1 MKSLRKITSV
11 LLVVIMVFSVFAMVP
26 MNVSAATGNTIT
38 VHSNIMEDV
47 TYTYYDYNE
56 QVTVN
61 YYLNYDKRILEQQA
75 VLTYDPAVLQLADT
89 NTDETYAPVM
99 TNGTMIN
106 AETAGE
112 IIFASTTTKFYD
124 FTENGVFF
132 SATFDIIGTGDT
144 TVDLDVQIL
153 TGTPAT
159 SLPQYSPDTEIP
171 LVYES
176 VIKNDPFEFS
186 ADATLT
192 GEAPVTEVT
201 LKFAAPSSIANSYN
215 WNLGDNRDVVF
226 YYGKSTTFAE
236 NTMVPMTATAEKYYT
251 EDVGVSTILSG
262 GSGWVVYEVTL
273 TAEQVKAA
281 EASKFAGFATSDGTN
296 RTLLQSNGNV
306 LKAGVDTYGTYND
319 TAVSLADVN
328 GKTFVIKD
336 ASWGASSPISYLG
349 YWITDYNTLR
359 FAAPASVT
367 KNSNWDDVEFYYTNG
382 GTFDEATK
390 LGMVNTLETTKVT
403 EPGTQ
408 YLRAG
413 NWYIYAV
420 SVDGNTAAEIEA
432 ATNAGFSKPGATNK
446 TGFSKNVFK
455 AKVNE
460 YDGVYLDEAKT
471 VEEVDGLVFVVQAPA
486 TKTTLLTFYGE
497 WQTEEEYTAGND
509 DLITIRFA
517 APIGVK
523 GIDTWDTGVELY
535 YGTTSKY
542 RATDRIEMTDT
553 GETMTVSVEDTTL
566 DTLASG
572 EWKIYEVQLNL
583 EQVKAIDNSSAVGF
597 IKKGAWNKTSI
608 NFYRSILRATKIEGE
623 TAYTGVKE
631 SIETFDGLTF
641 LISGEYDAQYETS
654 TYLGSWVE

>member
-1 MKSLRKITSV
+1 MKSLKKITSV

-38 VHSNIMEDV
+38 VKSNIMEDV

-61 YYLNYDKRILEQQA
+61 YYLNYDKRILEQQSI
-75 VLTYDPAVLQLADT
+75 LTYDPAVLQLADT
-89 NTDETYAPVM
+89 NTDDTYVPVM
-99 TNGTMIN
+99 TNGTMLN
-106 AETAGE
+106 ADIAGE
-112 IIFASTTTKFYD
+112 INFASTTTKFYN

-144 TVDLDVQIL
+144 TVNLDVQIL

-159 SLPQYSPDTEIP
+159 ALPQYSPDTEIP

-176 VIKNDPFEFS
+176 AMLDDSFEFS

-201 LKFAAPSSIANSYN
+201 LKFAAPTSLANTYN
-215 WNLGDNRDVVF
+215 WNLDDLRDVVF
-226 YYGKSTTFAE
+226 FYGKSTTFAE

-251 EDVGVSTILSG
+251 EDVGVSTIISG
-262 GSGWVVYEVTL
+262 GSGWIVYEVTL
-273 TAEQVKAA
+273 TVDQVKAA
-281 EASKFAGFATSDGTN
+281 EASKFVGFATSDGLN
-296 RTLLQSNGNV
+296 RTLLQSNGNI
-306 LKAGVDTYGTYND
+306 LKAGIDTYGTYGD
-319 TAVSLADVN
+319 TAVSLADVD

-336 ASWGASSPISYLG
+336 SSWGASSAISYLG
-349 YWITDYNTLR
+349 YWLTDYNTLK

-382 GTFDEATK
+382 GTFDTSTK

-403 EPGTQ
+403 EPGSE

-420 SVDGNTAAEIEA
+420 SVDGNTATEIEA
-432 ATNAGFSKPGATNK
+432 ATNAGFSRPGATNK

-471 VEEVDGLVFVVQAPA
+471 LDEVEGMVFVVQAPA

-497 WQTEEEYTAGND
+497 WQTEEIYTAGND
-509 DLITIRFA
+509 DLITIKFA
-517 APIGVK
+517 APIGK
-523 GIDTWDTGVELY
+523 TNSNSWDTGVELY
-535 YGTTSKY
+535 YGSTDKY
-542 RATDRIEMTDT
+542 RETERIEMTDT

-566 DTLASG
+566 DSVVSG

-597 IKKGAWNKTSI
+597 IKKGSWNKTSI

-654 TYLGSWVE
+654 TYLGSWVA